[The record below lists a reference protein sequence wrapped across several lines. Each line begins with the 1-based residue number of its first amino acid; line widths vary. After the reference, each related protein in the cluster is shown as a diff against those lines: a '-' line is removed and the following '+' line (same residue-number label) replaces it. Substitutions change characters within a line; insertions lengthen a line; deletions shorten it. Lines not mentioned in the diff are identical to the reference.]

1 MSKQFNFFWMHASLV
16 LIKTSFYKHIDKE
29 NLPLAYYSHKN
40 IARIFITYI
49 QNNETKELATN
60 VTTTS
65 N

>member
-1 MSKQFNFFWMHASLV
+1 MHASSV
-16 LIKTSFYKHIDKE
+16 LIKTSFYKHVDKE